1 MSQDKDTVVAS
12 WEIAFPLVTNRFF
25 LYDMVKAFAWTAG
38 IMTLLLAA
46 AFALAGNIGSLGGFF
61 PVMGLVLAGL
71 FGLMVLISLIFFGNR
86 YPTRFTLAE
95 RGVAWTG
102 LSRAGRRA
110 SRLAVLL
117 GALGGKP
124 AVTGAGLLAA
134 SSNEGSL
141 PWKSV
146 RRVKIYLSP
155 RVITIMNSWRV
166 VIRLYCTPENFEEIA
181 GHVRRLAAK
190 SPIKTYG

>member
-1 MSQDKDTVVAS
+1 MRQDKDTVVAS

-25 LYDMVKAFAWTAG
+25 LYDMVKAFAWTAV
-38 IMTLLLAA
+38 IMLILLAI
-46 AFALAGNIGSLGGFF
+46 AFTLAGNLGSLGGIF
-61 PVMGLVLAGL
+61 PVMGWVLAGL
-71 FGLMVLISLIFFGNR
+71 FGLMILISLIFFGNR
-86 YPTRFTLAE
+86 YPTRFTLTE

-102 LSRAGRRA
+102 LSRTGRRA

-124 AVTGAGLLAA
+124 GVAGAGLLAA

-146 RRVKIYLSP
+146 RRVKISPSP

-166 VIRLYCTPENFEEIA
+166 VIRLYCTPENFEEVA
-181 GHVRRLAAK
+181 GHVRRLADKA
-190 SPIKTYG
+190 SLKTQ

>member
-1 MSQDKDTVVAS
+1 M
-12 WEIAFPLVTNRFF
+12 TNRFF

-38 IMTLLLAA
+38 IMLILLAI
-46 AFALAGNIGSLGGFF
+46 AFTLAGNLSSLGGIF
-61 PVMGLVLAGL
+61 PVMGWVLAGL
-71 FGLMVLISLIFFGNR
+71 FGLMILISLIFFGNR
-86 YPTRFTLAE
+86 YPTRFTLTE
-95 RGVAWTG
+95 KGVSWAG
-102 LSRAGRRA
+102 LSRTGRKA

-124 AVTGAGLLAA
+124 GVAGAGLLAA

-146 RRVKIYLSP
+146 RRVKIYPSP

-166 VIRLYCTPENFEEIA
+166 VIRLYCSPDNFQAVAED
-181 GHVRRLAAK
+181 VRRLANKPSFKA
-190 SPIKTYG
+190 

>member
-1 MSQDKDTVVAS
+1 MSQDKDAIVAS

-25 LYDMVKAFAWTAG
+25 LYDMVKAFAWTAV
-38 IMTLLLAA
+38 IMLILLAI
-46 AFALAGNIGSLGGFF
+46 AFTLAGNLSSLGGIF
-61 PVMGLVLAGL
+61 PVMGWVLAGL
-71 FGLMVLISLIFFGNR
+71 FGLMILISLIFFGNR
-86 YPTRFTLAE
+86 YPTRFTLTE
-95 RGVAWTG
+95 KGVSWAG
-102 LSRAGRRA
+102 LSRTGRKA

-124 AVTGAGLLAA
+124 GVAGAGLLAA

-146 RRVKIYLSP
+146 RRVKIYPSP

-166 VIRLYCTPENFEEIA
+166 VIRLYCSPDNFQAVAED
-181 GHVRRLAAK
+181 VRRLANKPSFKA
-190 SPIKTYG
+190 

>member
-1 MSQDKDTVVAS
+1 MRQDKDTVVAS

-25 LYDMVKAFAWTAG
+25 LYDMIKAFAWTAV
-38 IMTLLLAA
+38 IMLILLAI
-46 AFALAGNIGSLGGFF
+46 AFTLAGNLSSLGGIF
-61 PVMGLVLAGL
+61 PVMGWVLAGL
-71 FGLMVLISLIFFGNR
+71 FGLMILISLIFFGNR
-86 YPTRFTLAE
+86 YPTRFTLTE
-95 RGVAWTG
+95 KGVSWAG

-124 AVTGAGLLAA
+124 GVAGAGLLAA

-146 RRVKIYLSP
+146 RRVKIYPSP

-166 VIRLYCTPENFEEIA
+166 VIRLYGTPENFEEVA
-181 GHVRRLAAK
+181 GHVRRLANKA
-190 SPIKTYG
+190 SLKTR